1 MYIGLLNGNIGS
13 TLCCNL
19 VGQNAILGTLID
31 VIFLSELSPAGT
43 PQLTLTLLTLPQGTH
58 SFLFSLFSFRPTT
71 MPVSN
76 THLQFTVLHTFF

>member
-43 PQLTLTLLTLPQGTH
+43 PQLTLTLLTLPQGTL
-58 SFLFSLFSFRPTT
+58 SFFSYFFSLGPKPHPSQTPI
-71 MPVSN
+71 SY
-76 THLQFTVLHTFF
+76 LVLF